1 MDCSVPGFPA
11 FLSGQCLHTAPG
23 HGGLHE
29 AGKTDALGSHSLH
42 VCLLAGVTVRGW
54 SSGTQSLGFHNNLCA
69 IPSPEGN
76 SPNFSYQA
84 IATSSLSSTH
94 CLSLEDISTM
104 GHYKYNTQLF
114 RWGKNNPGFSLHVRA
129 QQEGSHLITRRRV
142 LSGKLNWLVSLILD
156 FPASRTVKN
165 KFLLFK

>member
-69 IPSPEGN
+69 IPSPEGILQT
-76 SPNFSYQA
+76 SP
-84 IATSSLSSTH
+84 TKPLPPP
-94 CLSLEDISTM
+94 L
-104 GHYKYNTQLF
+104 
-114 RWGKNNPGFSLHVRA
+114 
-129 QQEGSHLITRRRV
+129 SHLLIAFPLKISPQWGITNTTPNCLAEARIT
-142 LSGKLNWLVSLILD
+142 LVSLYM
-156 FPASRTVKN
+156 
-165 KFLLFK
+165 